1 MRMNKRLYKKIDE
14 ISELGDFYL
23 DIDEYDKAL
32 EQYNK
37 ALELIPEPKYQ
48 CEASALLYVS
58 IGDAYYY
65 KEMYQ
70 EAISN
75 LKEALKCPEGMENP
89 YINLRIGESYYEL
102 GELSNAKRYL
112 VEAYIGAGREIFK
125 EESEKYFK
133 LLEGDK

>member
-1 MRMNKRLYKKIDE
+1 MRMNRRIYKKIDE
-14 ISELGDFYL
+14 ISELGDFFL
-23 DIDEYDKAL
+23 DIKEYDKAL

-37 ALELIPEPKYQ
+37 ALDLILEPKYQ

-58 IGDAYYY
+58 IGDTYYY

-89 YINLRIGESYYEL
+89 YINLRIGECYYEL
-102 GELSNAKRYL
+102 GELSNAKSYL
-112 VEAYIGAGREIFK
+112 VEAYTIAGVNIF
-125 EESEKYFK
+125 EGEPQKYYG
-133 LLEGDK
+133 LLDNC

>member
-37 ALELIPEPKYQ
+37 ALELIPEPKHQ

-58 IGDAYYY
+58 IGDTYYY

-70 EAISN
+70 DAISN

-89 YINLRIGESYYEL
+89 YINLRIGECYYEL
-102 GELSNAKRYL
+102 GELGNAKRYL
-112 VEAYIGAGREIFK
+112 VEAYIGAGVEIFK
-125 EESEKYFK
+125 EEPNKYFK
-133 LLEGDK
+133 LLEGDV